1 MAARELIEE
10 TGYSANCLQ
19 PLGWVWST
27 PGFTDEKIWLFLG
40 TDLAPARQQLEQ
52 DEVLDIERLPLRT
65 AIEKAERGEIHDAK
79 SLAALLL
86 ALPHL
91 NRAGA

>member
-19 PLGWVWST
+19 PLGWVY
-27 PGFTDEKIWLFLG
+27 
-40 TDLAPARQQLEQ
+40 
-52 DEVLDIERLPLRT
+52 
-65 AIEKAERGEIHDAK
+65 AK